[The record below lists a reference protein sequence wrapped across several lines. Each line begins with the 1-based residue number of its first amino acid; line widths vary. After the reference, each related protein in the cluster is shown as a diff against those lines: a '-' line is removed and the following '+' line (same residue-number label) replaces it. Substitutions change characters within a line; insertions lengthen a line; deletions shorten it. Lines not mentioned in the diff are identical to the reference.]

1 MKKIILASASPRRQ
15 QLLANLGVPFTSFPA
30 NIDEGVFLLEKP
42 RDAVRRIA
50 EAKARAVAVSFEEG
64 LIIAADTAVVLAG
77 EFLGKPS
84 HSREAMVM
92 LQRLSGRP
100 HQVITAV
107 CLYDVKT
114 GQILVDEEE
123 TRVYFRNLT
132 REEIESYVNT
142 GEPMDKAGA
151 YGIQDRGALLVE
163 KIEGCYFNVV
173 GLPLGRLY
181 LMLKSFDVNLLEV
194 RD

>member
-30 NIDEGVFLLEKP
+30 NIDEGVLLSEKP

-114 GQILVDEEE
+114 GQLLVDEEE

-151 YGIQDRGALLVE
+151 YGIQDRGALLVD

-181 LMLKSFDVNLLEV
+181 LMLKSFGVNLLEV

>member
-15 QLLANLGVPFTSFPA
+15 QLLANLGVPFNIFPA
-30 NIDEGVFLLEKP
+30 NIEEEIFPSEKP

-50 EAKARAVAVSFEEG
+50 EAKARAVAKSFAEG

-84 HSREAMVM
+84 SPGEANEM
-92 LQRLSGRP
+92 LQRLSGRS

-107 CLYDVKT
+107 CLYDVKSAAT
-114 GQILVDEEE
+114 IVDEEE
-123 TRVYFRNLT
+123 TRVYFRTLT
-132 REEIESYVNT
+132 REEIESYVKT

-181 LMLKSFDVNLLEV
+181 LMLKGYGINLLEV
-194 RD
+194 GV